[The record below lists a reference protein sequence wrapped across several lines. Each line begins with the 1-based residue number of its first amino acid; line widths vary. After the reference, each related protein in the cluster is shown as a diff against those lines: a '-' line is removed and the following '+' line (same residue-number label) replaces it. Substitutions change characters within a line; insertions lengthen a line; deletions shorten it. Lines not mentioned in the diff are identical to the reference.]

1 MERTAIKSHVLIS
14 VGYDPATRTLQVEF
28 PRRVKDNAR
37 AVYDYHDVPPERFQ
51 ELMQGKPENP
61 ESEPSIGSYFLRMIR
76 PNYKFTRIEEKDE
89 TETQKDASP
98 VPPPEAA

>member
-1 MERTAIKSHVLIS
+1 MERTRVTSHVLIS

-51 ELMQGKPENP
+51 ELMHGKPEDGDVKH
-61 ESEPSIGSYFLRMIR
+61 SIGSYFLTMIR
-76 PNYKFTRIEEKDE
+76 PNYKFNRIEEKDE
-89 TETQKDASP
+89 SETQKDAPP
-98 VPPPEAA
+98 VPPEAA